1 MAVTLVGSTQKVRVH
16 MSLTE
21 AELVALLAGEREL
34 TWVELD
40 LLTTLLVNE
49 QAHVIA
55 QNRELVELIRLRA
68 TRKA

>member
-1 MAVTLVGSTQKVRVH
+1 MAVALVGSTQKVRVH

-68 TRKA
+68 TRRA

>member
-1 MAVTLVGSTQKVRVH
+1 MAVALAGSAQKVRVH

-21 AELVALLAGEREL
+21 GDLVALFAGEREL

-49 QAHVIA
+49 QTNMIA
-55 QNRELVELIRLRA
+55 QNRELVEPIRLRA
-68 TRKA
+68 TRRA

>member
-21 AELVALLAGEREL
+21 AELVALFAGEREL
-34 TWVELD
+34 TGVELD

-49 QAHVIA
+49 QAHMIA

-68 TRKA
+68 TRRT